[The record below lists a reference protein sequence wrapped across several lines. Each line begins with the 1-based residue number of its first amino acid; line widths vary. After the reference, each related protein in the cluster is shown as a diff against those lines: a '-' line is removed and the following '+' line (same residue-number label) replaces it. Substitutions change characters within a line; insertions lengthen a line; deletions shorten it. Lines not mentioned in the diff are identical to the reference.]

1 VSTTAQQLGEAL
13 GRHAFDS
20 IFETLPD
27 AMILTNHQGVMVLV
41 NRQVEKMFG
50 YARNELIGQPV
61 EFLIPERYKRPHEK
75 HREHFSQHPHT
86 RPMGLGLN
94 LYARHKDG
102 HEFPVEISLSHL
114 YEGETLLISAAVR
127 DVSERKAL
135 EEAVRINDK
144 RMKLAL
150 DQSSTM
156 IFNQDTELRYTWVYN
171 PPRVLVPEWFIG
183 KRDAELFGQQDA
195 RLLTELKQHVLVEQ
209 VAIHQEVDMTIAQQ
223 KRNFDMY
230 LSPHTGNQGELL
242 GIIGVATDITEQK
255 QTEVALAR
263 LNHELEKLVQER
275 TLELA
280 KANAELSVNAQERT
294 RLYQALL
301 KSQEHER
308 ARISRD
314 LHDVV
319 GQALTAIQL
328 FLDEAIR
335 RPNAEKLLDLKGFV
349 AETLHEV
356 RKLSHALRPSLLDEV
371 GLEAALKQYA
381 REVAERSPVEV
392 TVVAHLPYELTEDQ
406 EIALY
411 RITQEALTNVVRHA
425 EATRASVVLTGMERS
440 VQLVIEDDGVGFDR
454 ASVSDEHLGL
464 LSIRERSELIGGSC
478 HIESSPGKGTSVH
491 VRIPR

>member
-1 VSTTAQQLGEAL
+1 MSSTTRQLSEAL

-20 IFETLPD
+20 IFEALPD
-27 AMILTNHQGVMVLV
+27 AMIVTDHQGVIVLV
-41 NRQVEKMFG
+41 NRQAETMFG
-50 YARNELIGQPV
+50 YSRDDLIGQPV
-61 EFLIPERYKRPHEK
+61 EYLIPERYKRPHVA

-94 LYARHKDG
+94 LYGQRKDG
-102 HEFPVEISLSHL
+102 YEFPVEISLSHL
-114 YEGETLLISAAVR
+114 YEGENLLISAAVR

-135 EEAVRINDK
+135 EEAVRVNDK

-156 IFNQDTELRYTWVYN
+156 VFNHDTELRYTWVYN
-171 PPRVLVPEWFIG
+171 PPHALSPDWFIG

-195 RLLTELKQHVLVEQ
+195 QLLTDLKQQVLTDQ
-209 VAIHQEVDMTIAQQ
+209 NAIHREVDVTIGQEA
-223 KRNFDMY
+223 RNFDVY
-230 LSPHTGNQGELL
+230 LSPYAGNRGELL
-242 GIIGVATDITEQK
+242 GIIGVATDITDRKRAEL
-255 QTEVALAR
+255 ALAR

-280 KANAELSVNAQERT
+280 KANAELSMNAQERT

-381 REVAERSPVEV
+381 REVTERSPVEV

-425 EATRASVVLTGMERS
+425 QASRASVVLTGMERS
-440 VQLVIEDDGVGFDR
+440 VQLVIEDDGVGFER
-454 ASVSDEHLGL
+454 AKVSDEHLGL

-478 HIESSPGKGTSVH
+478 HIESSPGKGASVH

>member
-1 VSTTAQQLGEAL
+1 MEGSRQLAPAAL
-13 GRHAFDS
+13 GQHAYHN

-27 AMILTNHQGVMVLV
+27 AMVLTDAEGLMVLV
-41 NRQVEKMFG
+41 NQQAEVMFG
-50 YARNELIGQPV
+50 YSRDELIGQPV
-61 EFLIPERYKRPHEK
+61 ELLIPERYKQPHQR
-75 HREHFSQHPHT
+75 HREHFVAHPRT

-94 LYARHKDG
+94 LFGRRKDG
-102 HEFPVEISLSHL
+102 REFPVEISLSYF
-114 YEGETLLISAAVR
+114 YEGERLWVSAAVR

-135 EEAVRINDK
+135 EEAVRVNDR

-150 DQSSTM
+150 DQSLTTV
-156 IFNQDTELRYTWVYN
+156 FNQDCQLRYTWVYN
-171 PPRVLVPEWFIG
+171 PPAPLDASWFIG
-183 KRDAELFGQQDA
+183 KTDAEIFSPQEA
-195 RLLTELKQHVLVEQ
+195 ALLNELKTRVLRERCT
-209 VAIHQEVDMTIAQQ
+209 AHQEVTIAIGQTA
-223 KRNFDMY
+223 RSFDVY
-230 LSPHTGNQGELL
+230 LSPHTDSFGELQ

-255 QTEVALAR
+255 QTEQALAR
-263 LNHELEKLVQER
+263 LNQELEKLVHER

-280 KANAELSVNAQERT
+280 RANAELSMSAQERT

-301 KSQEHER
+301 KSQERER

-335 RPNAEKLLDLKGFV
+335 RPDPQKLLELKGFV
-349 AETLHEV
+349 AETLKEV

-381 REVAERSPVEV
+381 REVSERSPVEV
-392 TVVAHLPYELTEDQ
+392 SVVAHLPYALSEDQ

-425 EATRASVVLTGMERS
+425 QASRASVVLTGMERS
-440 VQLVIEDDGVGFDR
+440 VQLVIEDDGIGFERSKVG
-454 ASVSDEHLGL
+454 DEHLGL
-464 LSIRERSELIGGSC
+464 LSIRERAELIGGSC